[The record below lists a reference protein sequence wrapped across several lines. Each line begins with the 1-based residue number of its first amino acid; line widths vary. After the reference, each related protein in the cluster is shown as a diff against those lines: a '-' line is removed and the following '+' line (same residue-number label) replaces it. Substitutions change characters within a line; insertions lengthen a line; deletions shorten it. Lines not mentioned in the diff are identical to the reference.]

1 MKKIIKLSFSIFLAM
16 TMSLS
21 NVSSIFAQEEQ
32 SEQIVEIKDEI
43 EKEDIDVEEN
53 INSEE
58 MNVESQIEDSDT
70 NLELT
75 GDPTCIE
82 YFLLEESNVSSTQNF
97 VLSLLKDEGYTNFSI
112 DVSDAYGNIF
122 NVESNERANNLIK
135 FTESFISGAYVVTKI
150 HYQLNEQNYVISLND
165 IGIEAKFGV
174 NQEVYSENE
183 LVDLEEIS
191 EGSSSQE
198 GIVSIDS
205 ENVNS
210 SSEIIEEELNIPQSN
225 SISSYALDNESD
237 EIILCLDPG
246 HGGSESGT
254 YTYYSSQNGLYEKYY
269 NLKIAQYC
277 KQELEKYA
285 NVKVYLTRYD
295 DTYLDLKERAQIA
308 SEYGASYLISFHLN
322 GLNGT
327 NRGAVIFYPNTNYR
341 PDLSEDGKVVAQS
354 VLNELT
360 ALGIQSMGIRTNTI
374 DGHDEKYDYPDGS
387 EGDYYGVIRHAKNL
401 GITGLIIEH
410 CFADNKADFDAFL
423 SSESKLQNLGIADA
437 TGIAKAL
444 GLSIDTTTMDQ
455 LAYENKDVLKDGT
468 YEIQSILNPSY
479 VLDVTSGSLNDSAN
493 IQLYQSNCTEAQGW
507 KVSHDAKGY
516 VTFTNVKSGKVLDVY
531 AGKANNS
538 QNVQQYISNNTMAQK
553 WIVISTEN
561 GYEIVSAINKSYCLD
576 LANGKVENSSNIQLY
591 LSNGTKAQ
599 RWTFCKFVSKQ
610 EKLDALAASNKSV
623 LADGTYEIQSALN
636 SNYVLDVAS
645 GSLNNGAN
653 IQLYMSNSTEA
664 QGWKVSHDEK
674 GYVTFTNVKSGKVLD
689 VNGGVAGNSKNIQ
702 QYSSQFI
709 ADQKWIVIK
718 DGNSYQI
725 VSALDSN
732 YCIDLSAAKVANS
745 SNIQLYESNGTKA
758 QRWTFSKFTSKQEKL
773 DALAASNKSV
783 LADGTYEI
791 QSALNSNYVLD
802 VASGSLNNGAN
813 IQLYMSNSTEA
824 QGWKVS
830 HDEKGY
836 VTFTNVKSGKVLD
849 VNGGVAGNSKNI
861 QQYSSQF
868 IADQKWIVI
877 KDGNS
882 YQIVSALDSNY
893 CIDLSAAKVANSSN
907 IQLYESNGTNA
918 QRWKFTAFKTN
929 REKLDDLAS
938 LNASFME
945 DGIYYIKNRNVNY
958 ALDVTSASKNDGAN
972 VQLYSFNE
980 TKAQRWIV
988 SHDTK
993 GYVLLQ
999 NEGSGKFLTVS
1010 SNTASNSVN
1019 IYQYSNLNSYSQRW
1033 IIMFDD
1039 TGSIKIVSALDSK
1052 YVIDIY
1058 SAKIQNES
1066 NIQLYQ
1072 SNNTVAQQWV
1082 FSFIE
1087 PEEPEL
1093 PETTLHP
1100 IMGNSEVTV
1109 NQMVSYFKSKN
1120 PNYDTFSKYGTT
1132 YNGILA
1138 SGGAP
1143 TIESFCQMY
1152 YEEALMEGIKPEI
1165 AFAQAM
1171 LETGFLQYGGDVKPD
1186 QYNFAGMGA
1195 TGNGVAGNSFENV
1208 RMGIRA
1214 HVQHLKC
1221 YASTESLNNDR
1232 VDPRWSDSLRG
1243 KAIYVEYLSI
1253 PNNPYGT
1260 GWAGDPNYAEKI
1272 INMVNQM
1279 RTK

>member
-1 MKKIIKLSFSIFLAM
+1 MKKVLKLSFSIFLAM

-21 NVSSIFAQEEQ
+21 NVVSIFAQEEQ
-32 SEQIVEIKDEI
+32 SEQIVEIQDEI
-43 EKEDIDVEEN
+43 ENEDIDVEEN
-53 INSEE
+53 TYSEE
-58 MNVESQIEDSDT
+58 MDVESQIEDSDT
-70 NLELT
+70 NTELT
-75 GDPTCIE
+75 GDSTCIE

-122 NVESNERANNLIK
+122 NVESNERVNNLIK
-135 FTESFISGAYVVTKI
+135 FTESFSSGAYIVTKI
-150 HYQLNEQNYVISLND
+150 HYQLNEQNYVISLSD

-198 GIVSIDS
+198 GVVSIDS

-210 SSEIIEEELNIPQSN
+210 SSEIIEEELNVPQSY

-246 HGGSESGT
+246 HGGSDSGT

-308 SEYGASYLISFHLN
+308 SDYGASYLISFHLN

-444 GLSIDTTTMDQ
+444 GLKIYDQ
-455 LAYENKDVLKDGT
+455 DDFVIQNKNIINDGT
-468 YEIQSILNPSY
+468 YMISSNSSYVIGLNSNDVNLSENTNLDLQAWRVINHDNGYVSFMNVYNGKYLNCDGDSLTLSDDDLSMSSLWVVSKQNSNYYIHSGIDIKYVLSNENNQINPSLNKELDNQKWSFISFNQNIAS
-479 VLDVTSGSLNDSAN
+479 VLYKTHLETVGWTSWKQNGEESGSLTYNQGIQALNLKLSEN
-493 IQLYQSNCTEAQGW
+493 INGSILYQSLSNNSWGNWQSDGSLSGTTGKGINLEAIRIKLSGEASQKYDIYYRVYSTKYGWQGW
-507 KVSHDAKGY
+507 AKNGQASGSNSMNSKIVSIQVKLLLKGI
-516 VTFTNVKSGKVLDVY
+516 NPPG
-531 AGKANNS
+531 
-538 QNVQQYISNNTMAQK
+538 
-553 WIVISTEN
+553 STEN
-561 GYEIVSAINKSYCLD
+561 CFYEKQISYQTHVQTYGWQETKYDGETSGTTGQSKRLEGITIKLTGTQYSGDILYRTHVQTYGWQDWKSNGQVSGTTGESKRLEAIQIKLSGDISNYYDVYYRVHAQNFGWLGWAKNGESAGTAGYAYRLEAI
-576 LANGKVENSSNIQLY
+576 EIQLVPK
-591 LSNGTKAQ
+591 GQTAP
-599 RWTFCKFVSKQ
+599 
-610 EKLDALAASNKSV
+610 
-623 LADGTYEIQSALN
+623 G
-636 SNYVLDVAS
+636 
-645 GSLNNGAN
+645 
-653 IQLYMSNSTEA
+653 STENCFY
-664 QGWKVSHDEK
+664 E
-674 GYVTFTNVKSGKVLD
+674 
-689 VNGGVAGNSKNIQ
+689 KNIP
-702 QYSSQFI
+702 
-709 ADQKWIVIK
+709 V
-718 DGNSYQI
+718 
-725 VSALDSN
+725 
-732 YCIDLSAAKVANS
+732 
-745 SNIQLYESNGTKA
+745 
-758 QRWTFSKFTSKQEKL
+758 
-773 DALAASNKSV
+773 
-783 LADGTYEI
+783 
-791 QSALNSNYVLD
+791 
-802 VASGSLNNGAN
+802 
-813 IQLYMSNSTEA
+813 
-824 QGWKVS
+824 
-830 HDEKGY
+830 
-836 VTFTNVKSGKVLD
+836 
-849 VNGGVAGNSKNI
+849 
-861 QQYSSQF
+861 
-868 IADQKWIVI
+868 
-877 KDGNS
+877 
-882 YQIVSALDSNY
+882 
-893 CIDLSAAKVANSSN
+893 
-907 IQLYESNGTNA
+907 
-918 QRWKFTAFKTN
+918 
-929 REKLDDLAS
+929 
-938 LNASFME
+938 
-945 DGIYYIKNRNVNY
+945 
-958 ALDVTSASKNDGAN
+958 
-972 VQLYSFNE
+972 
-980 TKAQRWIV
+980 
-988 SHDTK
+988 
-993 GYVLLQ
+993 
-999 NEGSGKFLTVS
+999 
-1010 SNTASNSVN
+1010 
-1019 IYQYSNLNSYSQRW
+1019 
-1033 IIMFDD
+1033 
-1039 TGSIKIVSALDSK
+1039 
-1052 YVIDIY
+1052 
-1058 SAKIQNES
+1058 
-1066 NIQLYQ
+1066 
-1072 SNNTVAQQWV
+1072 
-1082 FSFIE
+1082 E
-1087 PEEPEL
+1087 PEQQPEL

-1132 YNGILA
+1132 YDGILA
-1138 SGGAP
+1138 SGGAA

>member
-1 MKKIIKLSFSIFLAM
+1 MKNVLKLSFSIFLAM

-732 YCIDLSAAKVANS
+732 YCIDLSS
-745 SNIQLYESNGTKA
+745 
-758 QRWTFSKFTSKQEKL
+758 
-773 DALAASNKSV
+773 
-783 LADGTYEI
+783 
-791 QSALNSNYVLD
+791 
-802 VASGSLNNGAN
+802 
-813 IQLYMSNSTEA
+813 
-824 QGWKVS
+824 
-830 HDEKGY
+830 
-836 VTFTNVKSGKVLD
+836 
-849 VNGGVAGNSKNI
+849 
-861 QQYSSQF
+861 
-868 IADQKWIVI
+868 
-877 KDGNS
+877 
-882 YQIVSALDSNY
+882 
-893 CIDLSAAKVANSSN
+893 AKVANSSN

>member
-732 YCIDLSAAKVANS
+732 YCIDLSS
-745 SNIQLYESNGTKA
+745 
-758 QRWTFSKFTSKQEKL
+758 
-773 DALAASNKSV
+773 
-783 LADGTYEI
+783 
-791 QSALNSNYVLD
+791 
-802 VASGSLNNGAN
+802 
-813 IQLYMSNSTEA
+813 
-824 QGWKVS
+824 
-830 HDEKGY
+830 
-836 VTFTNVKSGKVLD
+836 
-849 VNGGVAGNSKNI
+849 
-861 QQYSSQF
+861 
-868 IADQKWIVI
+868 
-877 KDGNS
+877 
-882 YQIVSALDSNY
+882 
-893 CIDLSAAKVANSSN
+893 AKVANSSN

>member
-636 SNYVLDVAS
+636 SNYVLDVES

-732 YCIDLSAAKVANS
+732 YCIDLSS
-745 SNIQLYESNGTKA
+745 
-758 QRWTFSKFTSKQEKL
+758 
-773 DALAASNKSV
+773 
-783 LADGTYEI
+783 
-791 QSALNSNYVLD
+791 
-802 VASGSLNNGAN
+802 
-813 IQLYMSNSTEA
+813 
-824 QGWKVS
+824 
-830 HDEKGY
+830 
-836 VTFTNVKSGKVLD
+836 
-849 VNGGVAGNSKNI
+849 
-861 QQYSSQF
+861 
-868 IADQKWIVI
+868 
-877 KDGNS
+877 
-882 YQIVSALDSNY
+882 
-893 CIDLSAAKVANSSN
+893 AKVANSSN

>member
-553 WIVISTEN
+553 WIVINTDN

-599 RWTFCKFVSKQ
+599 RWTFSKFVSKQ

-636 SNYVLDVAS
+636 SNYVLDVES

-702 QYSSQFI
+702 QYSSQSI

-732 YCIDLSAAKVANS
+732 YCIDLSAAKVENS
-745 SNIQLYESNGTKA
+745 SNIQLYSSNGTKA
-758 QRWTFSKFTSKQEKL
+758 QRWTFT
-773 DALAASNKSV
+773 
-783 LADGTYEI
+783 T
-791 QSALNSNYVLD
+791 
-802 VASGSLNNGAN
+802 
-813 IQLYMSNSTEA
+813 
-824 QGWKVS
+824 
-830 HDEKGY
+830 
-836 VTFTNVKSGKVLD
+836 
-849 VNGGVAGNSKNI
+849 
-861 QQYSSQF
+861 
-868 IADQKWIVI
+868 
-877 KDGNS
+877 
-882 YQIVSALDSNY
+882 
-893 CIDLSAAKVANSSN
+893 
-907 IQLYESNGTNA
+907 
-918 QRWKFTAFKTN
+918 FKTN

-938 LNASFME
+938 SNASFME

-1058 SAKIQNES
+1058 SAKIQNGS

-1087 PEEPEL
+1087 PEQPEL

-1100 IMGNSEVTV
+1100 IIGNSEVTV

-1132 YNGILA
+1132 YDGILA

-1195 TGNGVAGNSFENV
+1195 TGNGVAGNSFDNV

-1214 HVQHLKC
+1214 HIQHLKC
-1221 YASTESLNNDR
+1221 YASTEPLNNDR
-1232 VDPRWSDSLRG
+1232 VDPRWSESLRG
-1243 KAIYVEYLSI
+1243 KALYVEYLSI

-1260 GWAGDPNYAEKI
+1260 GWAGDPNYAEKLLT
-1272 INMVNQM
+1272 MVNDI
-1279 RTK
+1279 KAI

>member
-636 SNYVLDVAS
+636 SNYVLDVES

-732 YCIDLSAAKVANS
+732 YCIDLSAAKVENS
-745 SNIQLYESNGTKA
+745 SNIQLYSSNGTKA
-758 QRWTFSKFTSKQEKL
+758 QRWTFT
-773 DALAASNKSV
+773 
-783 LADGTYEI
+783 T
-791 QSALNSNYVLD
+791 
-802 VASGSLNNGAN
+802 
-813 IQLYMSNSTEA
+813 
-824 QGWKVS
+824 
-830 HDEKGY
+830 
-836 VTFTNVKSGKVLD
+836 
-849 VNGGVAGNSKNI
+849 
-861 QQYSSQF
+861 
-868 IADQKWIVI
+868 
-877 KDGNS
+877 
-882 YQIVSALDSNY
+882 
-893 CIDLSAAKVANSSN
+893 
-907 IQLYESNGTNA
+907 
-918 QRWKFTAFKTN
+918 FKTN

-938 LNASFME
+938 SNASFME

-1195 TGNGVAGNSFENV
+1195 TGNGVAGNSFDNV

-1214 HVQHLKC
+1214 HIQHLKC
-1221 YASTESLNNDR
+1221 YASTEPLNNDR
-1232 VDPRWSDSLRG
+1232 VDPRWSESLRG
-1243 KAIYVEYLSI
+1243 KALYVEYLSI
-1253 PNNPYGT
+1253 LNNPYGT
-1260 GWAGDPNYAEKI
+1260 GWAGDPNYAEKLLT
-1272 INMVNQM
+1272 MVNDI
-1279 RTK
+1279 KAI

>member
-1 MKKIIKLSFSIFLAM
+1 MKKVLKLSFSIFLAM

-21 NVSSIFAQEEQ
+21 NVVSIFAQEEE
-32 SEQIVEIKDEI
+32 SEQIVEIQDEI
-43 EKEDIDVEEN
+43 ENEDLDVEEN

-58 MNVESQIEDSDT
+58 TNVESQIEDSDT
-70 NLELT
+70 NTELT

-553 WIVISTEN
+553 WIVINTDN

-599 RWTFCKFVSKQ
+599 RWTFSKFVSKQ

-636 SNYVLDVAS
+636 SNYVLDVES

-702 QYSSQFI
+702 QYSSQSI

-732 YCIDLSAAKVANS
+732 YCIDLSAAKVENS
-745 SNIQLYESNGTKA
+745 SNIQLYSSNGTKA
-758 QRWTFSKFTSKQEKL
+758 QRWTFT
-773 DALAASNKSV
+773 
-783 LADGTYEI
+783 T
-791 QSALNSNYVLD
+791 
-802 VASGSLNNGAN
+802 
-813 IQLYMSNSTEA
+813 
-824 QGWKVS
+824 
-830 HDEKGY
+830 
-836 VTFTNVKSGKVLD
+836 
-849 VNGGVAGNSKNI
+849 
-861 QQYSSQF
+861 
-868 IADQKWIVI
+868 
-877 KDGNS
+877 
-882 YQIVSALDSNY
+882 
-893 CIDLSAAKVANSSN
+893 
-907 IQLYESNGTNA
+907 
-918 QRWKFTAFKTN
+918 FKTN

-938 LNASFME
+938 SNASFME

-1058 SAKIQNES
+1058 SAKIQNGS

-1087 PEEPEL
+1087 PEQPEL

-1100 IMGNSEVTV
+1100 IIGNSEVTV

-1132 YNGILA
+1132 YDGILA

-1195 TGNGVAGNSFENV
+1195 TGNGVAGNSFDNV

-1214 HVQHLKC
+1214 HIQHLKC
-1221 YASTESLNNDR
+1221 YASTEPLNNDR
-1232 VDPRWSDSLRG
+1232 VDPRWSESLRG
-1243 KAIYVEYLSI
+1243 KALYVEYLSI

-1260 GWAGDPNYAEKI
+1260 GWAGDPNYAEKLLT
-1272 INMVNQM
+1272 MVNDI
-1279 RTK
+1279 KAI

>member
-58 MNVESQIEDSDT
+58 MDVESQIEDSDT

-553 WIVISTEN
+553 WIVINTDN

-599 RWTFCKFVSKQ
+599 RWTFSKFVSKQ

-636 SNYVLDVAS
+636 SNYVLDVES

-702 QYSSQFI
+702 QYSSQSI

-732 YCIDLSAAKVANS
+732 YCIDLSAAKVENS
-745 SNIQLYESNGTKA
+745 SNIQLYSSNGTKA
-758 QRWTFSKFTSKQEKL
+758 QRWTFT
-773 DALAASNKSV
+773 
-783 LADGTYEI
+783 T
-791 QSALNSNYVLD
+791 
-802 VASGSLNNGAN
+802 
-813 IQLYMSNSTEA
+813 
-824 QGWKVS
+824 
-830 HDEKGY
+830 
-836 VTFTNVKSGKVLD
+836 
-849 VNGGVAGNSKNI
+849 
-861 QQYSSQF
+861 
-868 IADQKWIVI
+868 
-877 KDGNS
+877 
-882 YQIVSALDSNY
+882 
-893 CIDLSAAKVANSSN
+893 
-907 IQLYESNGTNA
+907 
-918 QRWKFTAFKTN
+918 FKTN

-938 LNASFME
+938 SNASFME

-1058 SAKIQNES
+1058 SAKIQNGS

-1087 PEEPEL
+1087 PEQPEL

-1100 IMGNSEVTV
+1100 IIGNSEVTV

-1132 YNGILA
+1132 YDGILA

-1195 TGNGVAGNSFENV
+1195 TGNGVAGNSFDNV

-1214 HVQHLKC
+1214 HIQHLKC
-1221 YASTESLNNDR
+1221 YASTEPLNNDR
-1232 VDPRWSDSLRG
+1232 VDPRWSESLRG
-1243 KAIYVEYLSI
+1243 KALYVEYLSI

-1260 GWAGDPNYAEKI
+1260 GWAGDPNYAEKLLT
-1272 INMVNQM
+1272 MVNDI
-1279 RTK
+1279 KAI

>member
-1 MKKIIKLSFSIFLAM
+1 MKKVLKLSFSIFLAM

-21 NVSSIFAQEEQ
+21 NVVSIFAQEE
-32 SEQIVEIKDEI
+32 SEQIVEIQDEI
-43 EKEDIDVEEN
+43 ENEDLDVEEN

-70 NLELT
+70 NTELT
-75 GDPTCIE
+75 GDSTCIE

-122 NVESNERANNLIK
+122 NVESNERVNNLIK
-135 FTESFISGAYVVTKI
+135 FTESFSSGAYIVTKI
-150 HYQLNEQNYVISLND
+150 HYQLNEQNYVISLSD

-183 LVDLEEIS
+183 LVDLEELS
-191 EGSSSQE
+191 EGLSSQE
-198 GIVSIDS
+198 GVVSIDS

-210 SSEIIEEELNIPQSN
+210 SSEIIEEELNVPQSY

-246 HGGSESGT
+246 HGGSDSGT

-308 SEYGASYLISFHLN
+308 SDYGASYLISFHLN

-479 VLDVTSGSLNDSAN
+479 VLDVASGSLNDSAN

-531 AGKANNS
+531 AGKAINS
-538 QNVQQYISNNTMAQK
+538 QNVQQYTSNNTMAQK
-553 WIVISTEN
+553 WIVISTDN

-576 LANGKVENSSNIQLY
+576 LANGKIANSSNIQLY
-591 LSNGTKAQ
+591 SSNGTKAQ
-599 RWTFCKFVSKQ
+599 RWTFSKFVSKQ

-636 SNYVLDVAS
+636 SNYVLDVTS

-702 QYSSQFI
+702 QYSSQSI

-732 YCIDLSAAKVANS
+732 YCIDLSSAKVANS
-745 SNIQLYESNGTKA
+745 SNIQLYSSNGTK
-758 QRWTFSKFTSKQEKL
+758 
-773 DALAASNKSV
+773 
-783 LADGTYEI
+783 
-791 QSALNSNYVLD
+791 
-802 VASGSLNNGAN
+802 
-813 IQLYMSNSTEA
+813 
-824 QGWKVS
+824 
-830 HDEKGY
+830 
-836 VTFTNVKSGKVLD
+836 
-849 VNGGVAGNSKNI
+849 
-861 QQYSSQF
+861 
-868 IADQKWIVI
+868 
-877 KDGNS
+877 
-882 YQIVSALDSNY
+882 
-893 CIDLSAAKVANSSN
+893 
-907 IQLYESNGTNA
+907 A

-945 DGIYYIKNRNVNY
+945 DGTYYIKNRNVNY

-988 SHDTK
+988 SHDAK

-999 NEGSGKFLTVS
+999 NEGSGKYLTVS
-1010 SNTASNSVN
+1010 LNTASNSVN
-1019 IYQYSNLNSYSQRW
+1019 VYQYSNLNSYSQRW

-1052 YVIDIY
+1052 YSIDIK
-1058 SAKIQNES
+1058 SGKVENSS
-1066 NIQLYQ
+1066 NIQLYT
-1072 SNNTVAQQWV
+1072 SNNTAAQQWV
-1082 FSFIE
+1082 FAVAKPEIE
-1087 PEEPEL
+1087 PEQ

-1132 YNGILA
+1132 YDGILA
-1138 SGGAP
+1138 SGGAA

>member
-576 LANGKVENSSNIQLY
+576 LANGKIVNASNIQIY
-591 LSNGTKAQ
+591 QRMNTASQ
-599 RWTFCKFVSKQ
+599 RWTFSKFVSKQ

-636 SNYVLDVAS
+636 SNYVLDVTS

-732 YCIDLSAAKVANS
+732 YCIDLSS
-745 SNIQLYESNGTKA
+745 
-758 QRWTFSKFTSKQEKL
+758 
-773 DALAASNKSV
+773 
-783 LADGTYEI
+783 
-791 QSALNSNYVLD
+791 
-802 VASGSLNNGAN
+802 
-813 IQLYMSNSTEA
+813 
-824 QGWKVS
+824 
-830 HDEKGY
+830 
-836 VTFTNVKSGKVLD
+836 
-849 VNGGVAGNSKNI
+849 
-861 QQYSSQF
+861 
-868 IADQKWIVI
+868 
-877 KDGNS
+877 
-882 YQIVSALDSNY
+882 
-893 CIDLSAAKVANSSN
+893 AKVANSSN

-1195 TGNGVAGNSFENV
+1195 TGNGVAGNSFDNV

-1214 HVQHLKC
+1214 HIQHLKC
-1221 YASTESLNNDR
+1221 YASTEPLNNDR
-1232 VDPRWSDSLRG
+1232 VDPRWSESLRG
-1243 KAIYVEYLSI
+1243 KALYVEYLSI
-1253 PNNPYGT
+1253 LNNPYGT
-1260 GWAGDPNYAEKI
+1260 GWAGDPNYAEKLLT
-1272 INMVNQM
+1272 MVNDI
-1279 RTK
+1279 KAI

>member
-531 AGKANNS
+531 AGKAINS
-538 QNVQQYISNNTMAQK
+538 QNVQQYTSNNTMAQK

-576 LANGKVENSSNIQLY
+576 LANGKIVNASNIQIY
-591 LSNGTKAQ
+591 QRMNTASQ
-599 RWTFCKFVSKQ
+599 RWTFSKFVSKQ

-702 QYSSQFI
+702 QYSSQSI

-732 YCIDLSAAKVANS
+732 YCIDLSS
-745 SNIQLYESNGTKA
+745 
-758 QRWTFSKFTSKQEKL
+758 
-773 DALAASNKSV
+773 
-783 LADGTYEI
+783 
-791 QSALNSNYVLD
+791 
-802 VASGSLNNGAN
+802 
-813 IQLYMSNSTEA
+813 
-824 QGWKVS
+824 
-830 HDEKGY
+830 
-836 VTFTNVKSGKVLD
+836 
-849 VNGGVAGNSKNI
+849 
-861 QQYSSQF
+861 
-868 IADQKWIVI
+868 
-877 KDGNS
+877 
-882 YQIVSALDSNY
+882 
-893 CIDLSAAKVANSSN
+893 AKVANSSN

-945 DGIYYIKNRNVNY
+945 DGTYYIKNRNVNY

-988 SHDTK
+988 SHDAK

-999 NEGSGKFLTVS
+999 NEGSGKYLTVS
-1010 SNTASNSVN
+1010 LNTASNSVN
-1019 IYQYSNLNSYSQRW
+1019 VYQYSNLNSYSQRW

-1052 YVIDIY
+1052 YSIDIK
-1058 SAKIQNES
+1058 SGKVENSS
-1066 NIQLYQ
+1066 NIQLYT
-1072 SNNTVAQQWV
+1072 SNNTAAQQWV
-1082 FSFIE
+1082 FAVAKPEIE
-1087 PEEPEL
+1087 PEQ

-1132 YNGILA
+1132 YDGILA
-1138 SGGAP
+1138 SGGAA

>member
-198 GIVSIDS
+198 GVVSIDS

-553 WIVISTEN
+553 WIVINTDN

-599 RWTFCKFVSKQ
+599 RWTFSKFVSKQ

-636 SNYVLDVAS
+636 SNYVLDVES

-702 QYSSQFI
+702 QYSSQSI

-732 YCIDLSAAKVANS
+732 YCIDLSAAKVENS
-745 SNIQLYESNGTKA
+745 SNIQLYSSNGTKA
-758 QRWTFSKFTSKQEKL
+758 QRWTFT
-773 DALAASNKSV
+773 
-783 LADGTYEI
+783 T
-791 QSALNSNYVLD
+791 
-802 VASGSLNNGAN
+802 
-813 IQLYMSNSTEA
+813 
-824 QGWKVS
+824 
-830 HDEKGY
+830 
-836 VTFTNVKSGKVLD
+836 
-849 VNGGVAGNSKNI
+849 
-861 QQYSSQF
+861 
-868 IADQKWIVI
+868 
-877 KDGNS
+877 
-882 YQIVSALDSNY
+882 
-893 CIDLSAAKVANSSN
+893 
-907 IQLYESNGTNA
+907 
-918 QRWKFTAFKTN
+918 FKTN

-938 LNASFME
+938 SNASFME

-1058 SAKIQNES
+1058 SAKIQNGS

-1087 PEEPEL
+1087 PEQPEL

-1100 IMGNSEVTV
+1100 IIGNSEVTV

-1132 YNGILA
+1132 YDGILA

-1195 TGNGVAGNSFENV
+1195 TGNGVAGNSFDNV

-1214 HVQHLKC
+1214 HIQHLKC
-1221 YASTESLNNDR
+1221 YASTEPLNNDR
-1232 VDPRWSDSLRG
+1232 VDPRWSESLRG
-1243 KAIYVEYLSI
+1243 KALYVEYLSI

-1260 GWAGDPNYAEKI
+1260 GWAGDPNYAEKLLT
-1272 INMVNQM
+1272 MVNDI
-1279 RTK
+1279 KAI

>member
-745 SNIQLYESNGTKA
+745 SNIQLYESNGT
-758 QRWTFSKFTSKQEKL
+758 
-773 DALAASNKSV
+773 
-783 LADGTYEI
+783 
-791 QSALNSNYVLD
+791 
-802 VASGSLNNGAN
+802 
-813 IQLYMSNSTEA
+813 
-824 QGWKVS
+824 
-830 HDEKGY
+830 
-836 VTFTNVKSGKVLD
+836 
-849 VNGGVAGNSKNI
+849 
-861 QQYSSQF
+861 
-868 IADQKWIVI
+868 
-877 KDGNS
+877 
-882 YQIVSALDSNY
+882 
-893 CIDLSAAKVANSSN
+893 
-907 IQLYESNGTNA
+907 NA